1 MMEGHK
7 PSFSTIQSKR
17 YKNQKPFLIERS
29 LVKYLGKTE
38 IIWLALHIRPYFFML
53 HSLAKLKL
61 QTNFDAISKTVKN
74 LEIGPV
80 DPKLWKFCEITRLKR
95 KKRKKKLAQL
105 GFEPATT
112 DYWTDALDHSA
123 SLVDIWK
130 HEKIAR

>member
-17 YKNQKPFLIERS
+17 YKKPFLIERS

-95 KKRKKKLAQL
+95 KKGKKSLVRL
-105 GFEPATT
+105 GFELGTSQL
-112 DYWTDALDHSA
+112 LDWRLRPLSQPGRC
-123 SLVDIWK
+123 LITWK
-130 HEKIAR
+130 DC